1 MVAALR
7 PPAPVNAEST
17 AWEQGL
23 KKAREL
29 VRRQK
34 GESIE
39 EKNVEMENET
49 LHKKQIDESGAASPT
64 LASISP
70 DPYSYL
76 TVEPF
81 ERQRLGLVTLINRYQ
96 FIFSST
102 HQQFSMHSIAQT
114 RRPLTSRV
122 VVEAISVVTGSPREE
137 SSTRLASRIVR
148 PSVNKQRVTAD
159 YACTDAY
166 KILKIIPS
174 LIDTIIEQ
182 PVMEQPNLDDLPKT
196 RRRDERS

>member
-49 LHKKQIDESGAASPT
+49 LHKKQIDESEAASPT

-96 FIFSST
+96 F
-102 HQQFSMHSIAQT
+102 
-114 RRPLTSRV
+114 
-122 VVEAISVVTGSPREE
+122 
-137 SSTRLASRIVR
+137 
-148 PSVNKQRVTAD
+148 N
-159 YACTDAY
+159 
-166 KILKIIPS
+166 
-174 LIDTIIEQ
+174 
-182 PVMEQPNLDDLPKT
+182 
-196 RRRDERS
+196 